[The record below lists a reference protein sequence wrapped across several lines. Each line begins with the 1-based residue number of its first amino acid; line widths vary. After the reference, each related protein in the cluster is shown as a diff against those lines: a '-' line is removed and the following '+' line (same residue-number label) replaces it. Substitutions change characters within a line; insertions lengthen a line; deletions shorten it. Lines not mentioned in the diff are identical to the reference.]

1 LSAENWW
8 EYIEGY
14 KKAGDFLL
22 SSSNVLS
29 SGRKEYEI
37 VYPMIF
43 SYRHYIELQL
53 KEIILNAREFL
64 GINEKFPD
72 DHSIEKIWGIC
83 GELLQK
89 MDEIL
94 DPGFTAS
101 NGYGEILNAYNALKA
116 DLKIFWELDPNS
128 ESFRYP
134 VDKHG
139 NPTSIDF
146 KDVDFNSLKE
156 TINRIYEQL
165 SGISSGVY
173 TILGEKYDGM
183 EYERQDYE
191 HY

>member
-8 EYIEGY
+8 QYIEGY

-22 SSSNVLS
+22 SSSNVLG

-89 MDEIL
+89 MDKIL

-173 TILGEKYDGM
+173 TILGEKYEGL
-183 EYERQDYE
+183 DYE
-191 HY
+191 HSP